1 MPIKVMES
9 NPQRLL
15 AMAKDFQIKILP
27 DQPIEIMKT
36 AIISAYLQELDRETR
51 RAMRD
56 KKQGK
61 HKNGVGVDS
70 DFDF

>member
-1 MPIKVMES
+1 MHIKIMERD
-9 NPQRLL
+9 PQRLL
-15 AMAKDFQIKILP
+15 AMAKDFQINILP
-27 DQPIEIMKT
+27 DQPVAMMQA
-36 AIISAYLQELDRETR
+36 AIIGAYLQELDRETR

>member
-1 MPIKVMES
+1 MGLKIAETDT
-9 NPQRLL
+9 QRLL

-27 DQPIEIMKT
+27 DQPIEMMHT
-36 AIISAYLQELDRETR
+36 AIISAYLRDLDRETR
-51 RAMRD
+51 RVMRD

-70 DFDF
+70 DFDL

>member
-1 MPIKVMES
+1 MRIKIAETD
-9 NPQRLL
+9 PQRLL

-27 DQPIEIMKT
+27 DQPVEMMQT

-70 DFDF
+70 DFDL

>member
-1 MPIKVMES
+1 MQINIMERD
-9 NPQRLL
+9 PQRLL

-27 DQPIEIMKT
+27 DQPVAMMQA
-36 AIISAYLQELDRETR
+36 AITSAYLRELDRETR

-70 DFDF
+70 DFDL

>member
-15 AMAKDFQIKILP
+15 AMAKDFRINILQ
-27 DQPIEIMKT
+27 DQPIAVMQA

-51 RAMRD
+51 RIEHNR
-56 KKQGK
+56 KRKL
-61 HKNGVGVDS
+61 KNVVGIDS